1 MSLVG
6 EALRKARA
14 RTGDG
19 AAGAPTVPPT
29 LVLPPRRYRPG
40 IGVVPLAMVAVAAAV
55 GGAAGVWWA
64 VGRQRSQPSAAA
76 APAPAATAAPLASA
90 PAPGAGAPAGAPL
103 GSAPAAARDA
113 GTPGG
118 ASPHSAAPAGGD
130 GRTDAGAIPDSA
142 AADAPAAGTVRPPEP
157 GAGQSGGESTAR
169 GERRTRD
176 ALIDADLGYA
186 KLHLD
191 YLVYR
196 PGSPFGRVNGQDV
209 IVGSTVEGFRVDEIT
224 ADHIKLSDRRTIV
237 VLRVR

>member
-1 MSLVG
+1 MSLVS
-6 EALRKARA
+6 EALRTARA
-14 RTGDG
+14 GAADG
-19 AAGAPTVPPT
+19 AAGVPPT

-40 IGVVPLAMVAVAAAV
+40 VGVVPLVLVAVAAAV

-64 VGRQRSQPSAAA
+64 VGRQRSEPPAAA
-76 APAPAATAAPLASA
+76 APAPAATAAAFAPA
-90 PAPGAGAPAGAPL
+90 PAPGGGAPAGAPP
-103 GSAPAAARDA
+103 GSATAAAGDA
-113 GTPGG
+113 GAPGG
-118 ASPHSAAPAGGD
+118 VPPHSTAPLGGD
-130 GRTDAGAIPDSA
+130 GSTDTAVMEGTA
-142 AADAPAAGTVRPPEP
+142 AAAGPVRPQDPGAAAAG
-157 GAGQSGGESTAR
+157 GEGTGH

-209 IVGSTVEGFRVDEIT
+209 IVGSTVGGFRVEEIT
-224 ADHIKLSDRRTIV
+224 ADHIKLSDRRNVV